1 MTSPKTIA
9 LPILVLLLAS
19 TAVAWPILDHGAS
32 SVPSGDKSGTN
43 WLKWY
48 TEACDTLLTAAQD
61 CSLCHVTVEQLNPY
75 GEDLFLVD
83 NEPWRIEDL
92 DSDGDGI
99 PNGEE
104 VANCTGPG
112 WFDPPLAAPVETW
125 GALKLRWR

>member
-1 MTSPKTIA
+1 MNSPRTIV
-9 LPILVLLLAS
+9 LPLLVLLLAT
-19 TAVAWPILDHGAS
+19 TAAAWPF
-32 SVPSGDKSGTN
+32 SGQRTTTEKSGSN
-43 WLKWY
+43 WLRWY
-48 TEACDTLLTAAQD
+48 TDACDTLRTAAQD
-61 CSLCHVTVEQLNPY
+61 CSLCHVTIQQLNPY

-92 DSDGDGI
+92 DSDGDGVS
-99 PNGEE
+99 NGEE